1 MHQRPKQHGRPC
13 PQLQTRVRA
22 QVWLLVLLLL
32 LARASV
38 GARVTLATA
47 TAALSAAALP
57 PGLWRP
63 QLRRLGGLAAFM
75 FVLTAIGAG
84 AQEPGLGSRIAC
96 SARSCVTWRPGRAH
110 VCVHCHWRWWE

>member
-1 MHQRPKQHGRPC
+1 VQI
-13 PQLQTRVRA
+13 
-22 QVWLLVLLLL
+22 WLLVLLLL

-38 GARVTLATA
+38 SMRAALAGA

-63 QLRRLGGLAAFM
+63 QLRRLVGLSALI

-84 AQEPGLGSRIAC
+84 AQRWLLAL
-96 SARSCVTWRPGRAH
+96 H
-110 VCVHCHWRWWE
+110 VCD